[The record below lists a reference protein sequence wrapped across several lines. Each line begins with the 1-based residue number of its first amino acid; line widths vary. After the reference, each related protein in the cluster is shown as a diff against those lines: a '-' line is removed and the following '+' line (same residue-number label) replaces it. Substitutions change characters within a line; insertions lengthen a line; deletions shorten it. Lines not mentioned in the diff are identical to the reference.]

1 LLCSSPSSRTCWLGG
16 SEPSPNL
23 PEWHHRHSWQLTAEL
38 LLTAAKDPG
47 EIEACT
53 QQIER
58 ALFLQANW
66 VLPED

>member
-1 LLCSSPSSRTCWLGG
+1 VTSLDH
-16 SEPSPNL
+16 L
-23 PEWHHRHSWQLTAEL
+23 PEWHDRHSWQLTAEL